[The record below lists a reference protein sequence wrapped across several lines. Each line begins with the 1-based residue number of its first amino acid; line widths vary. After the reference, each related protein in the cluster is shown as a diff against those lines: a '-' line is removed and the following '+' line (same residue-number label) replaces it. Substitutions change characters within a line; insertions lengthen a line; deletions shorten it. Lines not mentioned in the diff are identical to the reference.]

1 VLTLGALV
9 AIFRFGIGMIPV
21 LAACAALGVGY
32 HLVGG
37 AI

>member
-1 VLTLGALV
+1 V
-9 AIFRFGIGMIPV
+9 AIFRFGIGMIAM